1 LEIYSYQKPKIAN
14 VVHQQSILF
23 GAFPLVL
30 ALIIYLFFREKTTVL
45 WEFIRFFSLEQFFIQ
60 IGFAKNY
67 LPEWFVYSLPGALW
81 MFSFTMFLNTVTVF
95 KKSLITVLPL
105 LAALSIEFSQYFSI
119 TDGVFDWQDVFF
131 YLLFYAVATII
142 AAKVELFTHIQSK
155 ATYTGIML
163 FYSFIVA
170 LSDVA

>member
-1 LEIYSYQKPKIAN
+1 MEIHRYQKHKIAN
-14 VVHQQSILF
+14 FIHRQSILF

-30 ALIIYLFFREKTTVL
+30 ALFIYLFFREKTTIL
-45 WEFIRFFSLEQFFIQ
+45 WEFIRFFSLEQLFIQ
-60 IGFAKNY
+60 VGFAKDF
-67 LPEWFVYSLPGALW
+67 LPEWFIYSLPGALW
-81 MFSFTMFLNTVTVF
+81 MFSFTMFLHTVTVF

-105 LAALSIEFSQYFSI
+105 IAALSIEFSQYFSF

-131 YLLFYAVATII
+131 YLLFYVAASII
-142 AAKVELFTHIQSK
+142 ASRVELFTRIQSK